1 MIISNCGGDAMI
13 VKIDEIGKMMSNR
26 MKDMSLNA
34 RIVSERTGIARST
47 LSEFFRGI
55 SFKKCFT
62 TLEKLADVLNIT
74 SLTIIFKS
82 HLTEEEYKKLYSQPD
97 NIDLNTLL
105 PEYRKQVLKLVEKSN
120 KQKREM
126 LNKEKNAKKKNSK

>member
-1 MIISNCGGDAMI
+1 MNFL
-13 VKIDEIGKMMSNR
+13 E
-26 MKDMSLNA
+26 
-34 RIVSERTGIARST
+34 
-47 LSEFFRGI
+47 EFLL
-55 SFKKCFT
+55 KKCFN
-62 TLEKLADVLNIT
+62 TLEKIADVLNIP

-82 HLTEEEYKKLYSQPD
+82 HLSEEEYKKLYGQPD

-126 LNKEKNAKKKNSK
+126 LIKEKAMKKNSK

>member
-13 VKIDEIGKMMSNR
+13 VKIDEIGKMMAKR
-26 MKDMSLNA
+26 MKEMSLNA
-34 RIVSERTGIARST
+34 KIVSERTGIAQST

-55 SFKKCFT
+55 SFKKCFN
-62 TLEKLADVLNIT
+62 TLEKVADVLNIP

-82 HLTEEEYKKLYSQPD
+82 HLNDEEYKKLYGQPD

-120 KQKREM
+120 RQKREM
-126 LNKEKNAKKKNSK
+126 LIKEQTMKKKNSK

>member
-1 MIISNCGGDAMI
+1 MIISNYGGDAMI

-34 RIVSERTGIARST
+34 RIISERTGIAQST

-55 SFKKCFT
+55 SFKKCFN

-82 HLTEEEYKKLYSQPD
+82 HLSDEEYKKLYGQPD

-120 KQKREM
+120 KQKRDM

>member
-1 MIISNCGGDAMI
+1 MIILNCGGDAMI
-13 VKIDEIGKMMSNR
+13 VKIDEIGKMMAKR
-26 MKDMSLNA
+26 MKEMSLNA
-34 RIVSERTGIARST
+34 KIVSERTGIAQST

-62 TLEKLADVLNIT
+62 TLEKVADVLNIP

-82 HLTEEEYKKLYSQPD
+82 HLSDEEYKKLYGQPD

-120 KQKREM
+120 RQKREI
-126 LNKEKNAKKKNSK
+126 LIKEQTMKKKNSK

>member
-1 MIISNCGGDAMI
+1 MRRLFL
-13 VKIDEIGKMMSNR
+13 KE
-26 MKDMSLNA
+26 L
-34 RIVSERTGIARST
+34 GIAQST

-62 TLEKLADVLNIT
+62 TLEKVADILNIP

-82 HLTEEEYKKLYSQPD
+82 HLSDEEYKKLYGQPD

-120 KQKREM
+120 KQKREI
-126 LNKEKNAKKKNSK
+126 LIKEQTMKKKNYK

>member
-1 MIISNCGGDAMI
+1 M
-13 VKIDEIGKMMSNR
+13 
-26 MKDMSLNA
+26 
-34 RIVSERTGIARST
+34 
-47 LSEFFRGI
+47 SEFFRGI

-62 TLEKLADVLNIT
+62 TLEKVADVLNIP

-82 HLTEEEYKKLYSQPD
+82 HLSDEEYKKLYGQPD

-120 KQKREM
+120 RQKREM
-126 LNKEKNAKKKNSK
+126 LIKEQTMKKKNSK

>member
-1 MIISNCGGDAMI
+1 MI
-13 VKIDEIGKMMSNR
+13 VKIDEIGKMMAKR
-26 MKDMSLNA
+26 MKEMSLNA
-34 RIVSERTGIARST
+34 KIVSERTGIAQST
-47 LSEFFRGI
+47 LSEFFRGFFRGI

-62 TLEKLADVLNIT
+62 TLEKVADVLNIP

-82 HLTEEEYKKLYSQPD
+82 HLSDEEYKKLYGQPD

-120 KQKREM
+120 RQKREI
-126 LNKEKNAKKKNSK
+126 LIKEQTMKKKNYK

>member
-1 MIISNCGGDAMI
+1 MIISNCSGDAMI
-13 VKIDEIGKMMSNR
+13 VKIDEIGKMMAKR
-26 MKDMSLNA
+26 MKEMSLNA
-34 RIVSERTGIARST
+34 KIVSERTGIAQST

-55 SFKKCFT
+55 SFKKSFT
-62 TLEKLADVLNIT
+62 TLEKVADVLNIP

-82 HLTEEEYKKLYSQPD
+82 HLSDEEYKKLYGQPD

-120 KQKREM
+120 RQKREI
-126 LNKEKNAKKKNSK
+126 LIKEQTMKKKNSK

>member
-1 MIISNCGGDAMI
+1 MI
-13 VKIDEIGKMMSNR
+13 VKVDEIGEKLNER
-26 MKDMSLNA
+26 MKEMSLTA
-34 RIVSERTGIARST
+34 KIISERTGIAQSS
-47 LSEFFRGI
+47 LSDFFRGV
-55 SFKKCFT
+55 SFKRCFSF
-62 TLEKLADVLNIT
+62 LEKVCDILHIP

-82 HLTEEEYKKLYSQPD
+82 HLSDEEYKKLYNQPD

-126 LNKEKNAKKKNSK
+126 LKKEMSIKEKKSK